1 MLPVDGLMIS
11 GSEVK
16 IDESSMT
23 GETAQIRKLPLS
35 EIDELAKKD
44 RGLVQKV
51 TPFLISGTKVVDG
64 TGTMLV
70 LAVGVNTAAGKLK
83 LLLDQ
88 DNPPT
93 PLQ

>member
-44 RGLVQKV
+44 RGL
-51 TPFLISGTKVVDG
+51 I
-64 TGTMLV
+64 
-70 LAVGVNTAAGKLK
+70 
-83 LLLDQ
+83 
-88 DNPPT
+88 
-93 PLQ
+93 